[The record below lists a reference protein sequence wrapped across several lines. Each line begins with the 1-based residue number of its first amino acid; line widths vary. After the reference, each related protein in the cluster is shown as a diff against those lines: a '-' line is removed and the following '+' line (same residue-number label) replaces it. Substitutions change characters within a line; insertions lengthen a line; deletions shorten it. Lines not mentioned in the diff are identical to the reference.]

1 VPPAPTSSP
10 IGENELI
17 RIRAVADYQFGAG
30 CGEGLF
36 PDGVKA
42 VKSRKTGKVKGIY
55 LGDDLLATLKPSD
68 GFLAMSTSGAVR
80 LASVLPSPRYRV
92 AVIDD
97 VVQFIK
103 EGRNLFAKHVLDC
116 DPDIRP
122 GEEVMITDSKGKVIA
137 VGRAILAGEEMK
149 RFKIGLAV
157 KIRRGE
163 ED

>member
-1 VPPAPTSSP
+1 MPPAPTCSP
-10 IGENELI
+10 IGESELI

-36 PDGVKA
+36 PDCVKV

-55 LGDDLLATLKPSD
+55 LGDELLATLKPSD
-68 GFLAMSTSGAVR
+68 GFLAMSTPGAVR
-80 LASVLPSPRYRV
+80 LAAALPPPRYRV

-97 VVQFIK
+97 VVKFIK
-103 EGRNLFAKHVLDC
+103 EGRNLFAKHVLES

-122 GEEVMITDSKGKVIA
+122 GEEVMITDAKGQVVA
-137 VGRAILAGEEMK
+137 VGRAALTGEEMK